1 MVLLAG
7 GTGESSGGN
16 RRGQLY
22 DPGADRWVTTT
33 ALVKPRSHHSATR
46 LSDGRVLV
54 VGGSAND
61 DGRLLAS
68 AELYDPATGR
78 WVATGSMGSARGN
91 HTATLLRDG
100 TVLVAGGAADLD
112 GHLVLDTAERYDPAS
127 GAWSA
132 TRSLPEPR
140 SGHTATLLAD
150 GRVLLVG
157 GVGRFVDPTRSVA
170 RASADTYDPGSG
182 RWTSAAGLS
191 RARFGHTA
199 SLLADGRVLVAGGS
213 PGFGT
218 ALASVEVFNART
230 GRWSPG
236 TPLLGGRYWHTATG
250 LADGGIL
257 LVGGEAEGQLVART
271 EVYSPATDAW
281 LRAGPRGGSRLY
293 HAAALLLDGS
303 VLVAGG
309 DNGES
314 PAAAMRY
321 HPGG

>member
-1 MVLLAG
+1 VL
-7 GTGESSGGN
+7 
-16 RRGQLY
+16 
-22 DPGADRWVTTT
+22 
-33 ALVKPRSHHSATR
+33 PRC
-46 LSDGRVLV
+46 
-54 VGGSAND
+54 
-61 DGRLLAS
+61 
-68 AELYDPATGR
+68 
-78 WVATGSMGSARGN
+78 
-91 HTATLLRDG
+91 
-100 TVLVAGGAADLD
+100 
-112 GHLVLDTAERYDPAS
+112 
-127 GAWSA
+127 
-132 TRSLPEPR
+132 
-140 SGHTATLLAD
+140 
-150 GRVLLVG
+150 
-157 GVGRFVDPTRSVA
+157 
-170 RASADTYDPGSG
+170 
-182 RWTSAAGLS
+182 
-191 RARFGHTA
+191 TA

-309 DNGES
+309 DSGES